1 MLPEARKVETDDI
14 RQVAG
19 VGAEPVQP
27 VASDAVKDPTVPV
40 RQVHL
45 EVVAHFA
52 IFPRVLN
59 CLGFP
64 PLLAVTKWPPLG
76 RSYWPPLGRSYWP
89 PLGSFPL
96 AASTQPK
103 GRPRA

>member
-1 MLPEARKVETDDI
+1 MFPRRRKVETDDI

-27 VASDAVKDPTVPV
+27 VASDVVRDPTVPV

-52 IFPRVLN
+52 IFPRAGAQCALV
-59 CLGFP
+59 FH
-64 PLLAVTKWPPLG
+64 
-76 RSYWPPLGRSYWP
+76 RHS
-89 PLGSFPL
+89 
-96 AASTQPK
+96 Q
-103 GRPRA
+103 